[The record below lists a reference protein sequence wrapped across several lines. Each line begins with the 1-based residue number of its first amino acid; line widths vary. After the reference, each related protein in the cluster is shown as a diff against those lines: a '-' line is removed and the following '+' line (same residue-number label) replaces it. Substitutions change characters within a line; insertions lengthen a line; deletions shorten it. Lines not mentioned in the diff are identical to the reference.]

1 MGKGGGK
8 KNTTKNTTTGA
19 SASASLASRP
29 GHPNPSN
36 KNSNN
41 NSNSGNDN
49 LPYDVSTWQPSL
61 LDHPSTSKST
71 SKSTGPT
78 AKPNASKVL
87 AATKVLA
94 NSMRTTTATAS
105 GPSKP
110 PPHRADFSPGQRSNQ
125 KLRKILMENLDTS
138 NDEEWF
144 AFVDILTDSISRQI
158 RSGMVPGQRDSPP
171 LNDVLWVLTDAC
183 YRGKLKE
190 VIHLLSGDH
199 VDVNEFFKVPKLDVQ
214 WTPLTSAAMGGQTT
228 LVKILISK
236 YGARVDNPNTRGM
249 TALTAAAFAGFPEI
263 CKILLDNGA
272 NIETPGL
279 RGETAL
285 IGAASGGHG
294 TTVDLLMKRGAD
306 VEAVDSDGR
315 TALMKAAK
323 YGCMG
328 TVDLL
333 LTRYGAD
340 CTVRDKDGLT
350 AEARAKEEGYDDVA
364 QLIGTLSACP
374 EIFEARK
381 RLDEMYKKVEAA
393 LDVQLVAEHK
403 LEEYMR
409 QLHDE
414 DKKTML
420 QKKERAIRE
429 SINSEDVLVEY
440 QRRLLEAGEPDEEG
454 VRAALDPALVREA
467 IESVDKNTRE
477 TEAEMLGFVKAVED
491 LGKHLERLAFCRKAL
506 LVCKKEL
513 EDQESWHRTLP
524 EQVQAI
530 KERWKTT
537 AETKTETKTETT
549 GQGGNAGATVDGAL
563 FGVAVDGDFDYMSF
577 LTSLESRVRGWFVLV
592 EKIRTVSDSVIGS
605 NDQPLEV
612 LLRQSEAAYE
622 ACTEYLDLSKEVKEA
637 LSLIEKHSELVDL
650 CGGKAAA
657 EAGAGAGA
665 NPNATLNG
673 SASGSGAGSGP
684 TSDAASGLAPDTV
697 AATGASPSTME
708 AAKVLDFLEIKLE
721 GDVYRKGSLASG
733 KDKRFEDGKRAARRS
748 HRNWQLTKDTDSEIA
763 AQHQAAHKI
772 ADLLQKN
779 KI

>member
-8 KNTTKNTTTGA
+8 NTTGA
-19 SASASLASRP
+19 SASAPLASRP

-36 KNSNN
+36 N
-41 NSNSGNDN
+41 NSNSGNNDN
-49 LPYDVSTWQPSL
+49 LPNDLSTWQPSL
-61 LDHPSTSKST
+61 LDHPSLMISQARSSKPSKSTSTSTSKTTSKTT

-94 NSMRTTTATAS
+94 NGLWGGTTTATAS

-306 VEAVDSDGR
+306 AEAVDSDGR

-350 AEARAKEEGYDDVA
+350 AEVMAKEEGYDDVA

-393 LDVQLVAEHK
+393 LDVQ
-403 LEEYMR
+403 
-409 QLHDE
+409 
-414 DKKTML
+414 
-420 QKKERAIRE
+420 
-429 SINSEDVLVEY
+429 
-440 QRRLLEAGEPDEEG
+440 
-454 VRAALDPALVREA
+454 
-467 IESVDKNTRE
+467 
-477 TEAEMLGFVKAVED
+477 
-491 LGKHLERLAFCRKAL
+491 
-506 LVCKKEL
+506 
-513 EDQESWHRTLP
+513 
-524 EQVQAI
+524 
-530 KERWKTT
+530 
-537 AETKTETKTETT
+537 
-549 GQGGNAGATVDGAL
+549 
-563 FGVAVDGDFDYMSF
+563 
-577 LTSLESRVRGWFVLV
+577 
-592 EKIRTVSDSVIGS
+592 
-605 NDQPLEV
+605 
-612 LLRQSEAAYE
+612 
-622 ACTEYLDLSKEVKEA
+622 
-637 LSLIEKHSELVDL
+637 
-650 CGGKAAA
+650 
-657 EAGAGAGA
+657 
-665 NPNATLNG
+665 
-673 SASGSGAGSGP
+673 
-684 TSDAASGLAPDTV
+684 
-697 AATGASPSTME
+697 
-708 AAKVLDFLEIKLE
+708 
-721 GDVYRKGSLASG
+721 
-733 KDKRFEDGKRAARRS
+733 
-748 HRNWQLTKDTDSEIA
+748 
-763 AQHQAAHKI
+763 
-772 ADLLQKN
+772 
-779 KI
+779 